1 MENPVAAPS
10 VAAAGI
16 RFRSLKETL
25 TVAAKELIVDPAV
38 CDFDRPIATVEEIR
52 KRNPQRFE
60 MEQLTAIVYL
70 DAVQKKIAGYK
81 DVRHDEFWVRGHMP
95 NMPLM
100 PGVLMIEAAAQL
112 LSFFAG
118 ALDLTGGKVVG
129 FGGLEEVS
137 FRGPVIPGDRLFI
150 SCEATKIRAGRMI
163 ISRFQ
168 GLVRQTLVVDGIL
181 KGIVLPVDLPT
192 AINGP
197 SGDSK

>member
-1 MENPVAAPS
+1 M
-10 VAAAGI
+10 
-16 RFRSLKETL
+16 
-25 TVAAKELIVDPAV
+25 AAKDLIVDPAV
-38 CDFDRPIATVEEIR
+38 CDFDRPLATVEEIR
-52 KRNPQRFE
+52 KLNPQRFE

-70 DAVQKKIAGYK
+70 NPDEKKVAGYK

-112 LSFFAG
+112 LSWYAG
-118 ALDLTGGKVVG
+118 RLDLTGGKVVG

-150 SCEATKIRAGRMI
+150 ACEATKVRAGRMI

-168 GLVRQTLVVDGIL
+168 GVVRQTLVVDGIL
-181 KGIVLPVDLPT
+181 KGIVLPVDLPS
-192 AINGP
+192 ASQVP
-197 SGDSK
+197 SGEAK